1 MIKLKIPPPIYMLLM
16 ATVMWGLDYYYP
28 VIDLLTTPWNRL
40 GLIVI
45 FFAMFADGMSL
56 LQFLRVHTTINP
68 IHPEKTKTLVT
79 TGMYRFT
86 RNPMYVGLLLVLIG
100 WGIILGSLM
109 PFFVL
114 PIFIT
119 ILTIEQIIPEE
130 RILEQK
136 FGQQYRD
143 YKASVNRWL

>member
-1 MIKLKIPPPIYMLLM
+1 
-16 ATVMWGLDYYYP
+16 
-28 VIDLLTTPWNRL
+28 
-40 GLIVI
+40 
-45 FFAMFADGMSL
+45 
-56 LQFLRVHTTINP
+56 
-68 IHPEKTKTLVT
+68 
-79 TGMYRFT
+79 
-86 RNPMYVGLLLVLIG
+86 LLVLTG

-130 RILEQK
+130 HILEQK